1 MPTKCA
7 PTMPNVLHS
16 IVMSPYAPHV
26 EASEYRFRVELL
38 VDGLTLPPVVC
49 IATSSPESPLS
60 LLPYVLAPH
69 VTITS

>member
-1 MPTKCA
+1 
-7 PTMPNVLHS
+7 
-16 IVMSPYAPHV
+16 MSPYAPHV